1 MDGDKKHP
9 RHPVV
14 PSDQAPHSS
23 TCSPRSPSIC
33 KESPCFM
40 LTDLTAW
47 VMFLHLQ
54 VFVTHCCLEAEMFL
68 LEIMSFVCICQLT
81 EAKPLAEAGRQQCF
95 LRCEKDQYKILLAV
109 LCFTFLFGI
118 FLLVSQRN
126 VIFPSQPFETPHGWI
141 SAGSIQSQSMLCV
154 LINETST
161 AEPYYAGTS
170 KQAIRKQL
178 GETLLKP
185 QAGTGGSY
193 EWETQQS
200 NAGASGWQYPLL
212 KGFELQE
219 RCFKSISLIFNTTEA
234 IWIKELCNVE
244 TNFVTAS
251 SLILWDFCKKSFKNS
266 FWRPSVPWNP
276 QAKGF
281 IERLK

>member
-1 MDGDKKHP
+1 MFHADRFNCMGHVLASPGLCYSLPFGSRD
-9 RHPVV
+9 V
-14 PSDQAPHSS
+14 
-23 TCSPRSPSIC
+23 SPRGHELCVYLSAHWNKTS
-33 KESPCFM
+33 
-40 LTDLTAW
+40 
-47 VMFLHLQ
+47 
-54 VFVTHCCLEAEMFL
+54 
-68 LEIMSFVCICQLT
+68 
-81 EAKPLAEAGRQQCF
+81 PLAEAGRQQCF

-126 VIFPSQPFETPHGWI
+126 VIFPSQPFEAPHGWL

-200 NAGASGWQYPLL
+200 NAGASSWQYPLL

-276 QAKGF
+276 QAEGF